1 MTEKKFYI
9 DVTPEWS
16 GLVPWFC
23 AVLESDSATR
33 TAKDHIRSELM
44 RLARFADERIKK
56 AKND

>member
-44 RLARFADERIKK
+44 RLARFADELNSKK
-56 AKND
+56 KST